1 MSAQHLRPNAALVYV
16 IDDDADVRE
25 SLVSMLESVGYSVG
39 SFALA
44 DEFLSQASTAEPS
57 AVLVDLLLPGM
68 MGLDLCREIIS
79 RELPCEFA
87 VISGHA
93 DVPSTVDAMRLG
105 AVDLLEKP
113 FSKQRLLTTVDRA
126 LQNARTKFKKRASDE
141 EVTRRLT
148 VLSPREREIFCAVA
162 EGLVTKEIATRF
174 GISAR
179 TVDVHRSRIKQKLGV
194 ESPLQ
199 LANFLALYA
208 LKFSPMPAEANLPRP
223 HILRTLTSAYNNLER

>member
-1 MSAQHLRPNAALVYV
+1 MGLVYV
-16 IDDDADVRE
+16 VDDDTDVRE
-25 SLVSMLESVGYSVG
+25 SLVCMLESVGYSTNG
-39 SFALA
+39 FARA
-44 DEFLSQASTAEPS
+44 NDFLSQVDSDEPS
-57 AVLVDLLLPGM
+57 AVMVDLMLPGM
-68 MGLDLCREIIS
+68 MGLDLCREMIS

-105 AVDLLEKP
+105 AIDLLEKP
-113 FSKQRLLTTVDRA
+113 FTRPRFLSTVDKA
-126 LQNARTKFKKRASDE
+126 LQIARAKHKKRLTDE
-141 EVTRRLT
+141 EVTRRMT
-148 VLSPREREIFCAVA
+148 VLSQREREIFCAVA
-162 EGLVTKEIATRF
+162 EGLVTKEIAARF

-208 LKFSPMPAEANLPRP
+208 LKASPPRADDHHVPRP
-223 HILRTLTSAYNNLER
+223 HIGFNSATKSPRL